1 MVIIYFRVFCF
12 KLVDLYSNN
21 KQKTVTFLVDSSYL
35 KKNYFFSVNL
45 IEHSNST
52 VTVSSSNL
60 SVGPYQEVR
69 HLSFYYEDVQKNTV
83 VFSPNLSPLDNEK
96 AERSLNPIS
105 YPE

>member
-21 KQKTVTFLVDSSYL
+21 KQKTVTFLVEKK

-69 HLSFYYEDVQKNTV
+69 HLSFNYEDVQKNTV